1 MKELKFEN
9 RAKFYLK
16 DTYISL
22 QLLTVM
28 KKM

>member
-1 MKELKFEN
+1 MKKLKFEN
-9 RAKFYLK
+9 RAKFWLK